1 MSDLVK
7 HVNEDRLAA
16 EVSTGTSL
24 VDFWAP
30 WCGPCRA
37 LAPVLDEL
45 AEEVGTQARILKVNV
60 DENAGAATRF
70 GVRTIPT
77 LILFQDGKVVDRL
90 VGGRPKAQLRSF
102 LDRAR

>member
-7 HVNEDRLAA
+7 PVTEDTLEAA
-16 EVSTGTSL
+16 VSAGTSL

-45 AEEVGTQARILKVNV
+45 AAEVGPTARILKLNI
-60 DENAGAATRF
+60 DENAGAAHRF

-77 LILFQDGKVVDRL
+77 LILFKDGQVVDRL
-90 VGGRPKAQLRSF
+90 VGGRPRAELRSF